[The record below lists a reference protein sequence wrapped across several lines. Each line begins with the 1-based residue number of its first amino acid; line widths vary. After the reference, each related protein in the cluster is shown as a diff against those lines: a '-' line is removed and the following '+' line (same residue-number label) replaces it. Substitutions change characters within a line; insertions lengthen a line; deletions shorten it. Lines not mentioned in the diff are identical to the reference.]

1 MIRQPPRA
9 TRTDTLFPYTTLFR
23 SQQTPI
29 ARRVV
34 ERRALARD
42 ALRSA
47 DLHPEAR
54 VLHELEQETE
64 GLLLDPGAGVDAP
77 HVIDDQGQGQ
87 LAQERCQLG
96 EAVGVEM
103 DHRMPAER
111 DDFLDDGADGAAVEK
126 VIPLDRKSTRLHS
139 SH

>member
-1 MIRQPPRA
+1 MALPRPGRDHLQQVDQRA
-9 TRTDTLFPYTTLFR
+9 VVRHVLGDVGVRPVCSPQHAVGKALD
-23 SQQTPI
+23 QQTPI

-77 HVIDDQGQGQ
+77 HVIDDPGQGK
-87 LAQERCQLG
+87 LAQERRSEEHTSAIQSLMRISY
-96 EAVGVEM
+96 AVFYLKKKT
-103 DHRMPAER
+103 P
-111 DDFLDDGADGAAVEK
+111 
-126 VIPLDRKSTRLHS
+126 
-139 SH
+139 

>member
-77 HVIDDQGQGQ
+77 PVIDDQGPGQ
-87 LAQERCQLG
+87 PAQE
-96 EAVGVEM
+96 
-103 DHRMPAER
+103 
-111 DDFLDDGADGAAVEK
+111 
-126 VIPLDRKSTRLHS
+126 DRKSVVEGKSVSVRVDLGGRRYIKKKNKEM
-139 SH
+139 